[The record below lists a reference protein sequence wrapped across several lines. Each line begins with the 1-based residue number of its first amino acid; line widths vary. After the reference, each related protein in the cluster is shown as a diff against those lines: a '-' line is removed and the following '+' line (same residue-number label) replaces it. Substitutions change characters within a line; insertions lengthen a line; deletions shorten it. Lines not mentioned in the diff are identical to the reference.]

1 MLRVVATSSV
11 VLLLT
16 GSLAAQISA
25 PAKVY
30 RTQYL
35 ELRAKATTLLERS
48 RQANSTQA
56 KMNLQEEG
64 LALTKLVHRLG
75 EEAARDNMERM
86 QRSQPTDKSLSLV
99 VLGCSALDFLLQSTD
114 HYLDTGDLA
123 FLQLAKQGA
132 SLMDSVEGFF

>member
-16 GSLAAQISA
+16 ASLAAQVSA
-25 PAKVY
+25 PARVY

-35 ELRAKATTLLERS
+35 ELRAKATTLLERA
-48 RQANSTQA
+48 RQANSVQA
-56 KMNLQEEG
+56 KMSLQEEG
-64 LALTKLVHRLG
+64 FALTKLVHRLG
-75 EEAARDNMERM
+75 EEAAQDNVERT
-86 QRSQPTDKSLSLV
+86 RRGQPTDKSLSLV
-99 VLGCSALDFLLQSTD
+99 VLACSALDFLLQSTD

-123 FLQLAKQGA
+123 FSQLAKQGI